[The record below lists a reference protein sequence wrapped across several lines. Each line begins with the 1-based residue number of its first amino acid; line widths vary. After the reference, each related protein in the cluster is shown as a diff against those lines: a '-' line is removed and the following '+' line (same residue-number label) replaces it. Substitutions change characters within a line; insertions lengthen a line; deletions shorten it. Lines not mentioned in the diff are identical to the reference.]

1 MSLSAENKIFL
12 LRYKLYYEEIEIV
25 NSEFEKGQADLLIY
39 ITNFRENLSKE
50 VEDQRKNFNEHFFGN
65 RDIEENLDSQNTTVS
80 VPKEEIEKEKQVV
93 AKWAKTLYKK
103 IVLAT
108 HPDKTMHLDLPLLVK
123 KFNKYYKTTVSDYAA
138 GQYDSLL
145 FIGYE
150 LGIEIPSEKI
160 SEHIVPKNKK
170 LSQEIENKK
179 KSIAYQWQKI
189 PAKDKNEVL
198 ENYLKS
204 LGYIFDKKDIEAT
217 IERVRRIKRKAGTR
231 PVNYMKK
238 RIK

>member
-1 MSLSAENKIFL
+1 
-12 LRYKLYYEEIEIV
+12 
-25 NSEFEKGQADLLIY
+25 
-39 ITNFRENLSKE
+39 
-50 VEDQRKNFNEHFFGN
+50 
-65 RDIEENLDSQNTTVS
+65 
-80 VPKEEIEKEKQVV
+80 
-93 AKWAKTLYKK
+93 
-103 IVLAT
+103 
-108 HPDKTMHLDLPLLVK
+108 MHLDLPLLVK